1 MCDTS
6 PTSAYRHEVIR
17 KTIHVAS
24 ALCPLI
30 YAFIDRELMLW
41 LATPLAL
48 AFIAADILRQVHPRL
63 RGFYDRRFGQLMR
76 RDENQR
82 LCGASHV
89 MIAVV
94 LCVWLFP
101 KPVAIAAM
109 LFMSVSDALA
119 SLVGQ
124 WVGGP
129 RWLNASLSGS
139 AAFLLS
145 ALLIA
150 VPLLWGYPLAA
161 VCGALTATVVE
172 ALPLRLGNAR
182 IDDNISVPL
191 SGGLGMWL
199 LYTP

>member
-6 PTSAYRHEVIR
+6 PTSTYRDEVIR

-24 ALCPLI
+24 VLCPLI

-48 AFIAADILRQVHPRL
+48 AFIAADILRQVHPSL

-101 KPVAIAAM
+101 KQVAIAAM

-129 RWLNASLSGS
+129 RWFNASLSGS
-139 AAFLLS
+139 SAFLLS

-150 VPLLWGYPLAA
+150 LPLLWGHPLAA

-172 ALPLRLGNAR
+172 ALPLRVGQAR

-191 SGGLGMWL
+191 SGGLVMWL